1 MELNRGAIMKAYAY
15 SKTGPAEE
23 VFQIQEV
30 HLPEPGPGEICVRMQ
45 WTGVNPSDVKTRSGH
60 IPSAIPFP
68 RVPHSEITYR
78 IFRTFAFAGG
88 SFQSE
93 RTEDGR
99 EKRQADG
106 ERDPHR

>member
-1 MELNRGAIMKAYAY
+1 M
-15 SKTGPAEE
+15 
-23 VFQIQEV
+23 QIQKANLAE
-30 HLPEPGPGEICVRMQ
+30 LGPGDICVRMQ
-45 WTGVNPSDVKTRSGH
+45 WTGVSLSDVKSRSGH
-60 IPSAIPFP
+60 IASAIPFP

>member
-45 WTGVNPSDVKTRSGH
+45 WTGVNPSDVKRTYSVGDTFSKS
-60 IPSAIPFP
+60 SA
-68 RVPHSEITYR
+68 
-78 IFRTFAFAGG
+78 
-88 SFQSE
+88 
-93 RTEDGR
+93 
-99 EKRQADG
+99 
-106 ERDPHR
+106 